1 MRAFIGILLV
11 VAVAAAIGGV
21 ATYSYHLGMAQGFA
35 QGGTLPAPGPGAGPY
50 PAYPYPMYPYGFPF
64 HGPFGFGFG
73 FFGLVWMI
81 LFVFLVLGLV
91 RGMFWRRHGWG
102 GHAWGGSWERGVPPW
117 IEEWH
122 RRTHESKGHAGT
134 V

>member
-1 MRAFIGILLV
+1 MSFAKSLLIMLVIFGVGLIGYQIGV
-11 VAVAAAIGGV
+11 TQAITAAPGAAPAVAPV
-21 ATYSYHLGMAQGFA
+21 AYGY
-35 QGGTLPAPGPGAGPY
+35 Y
-50 PAYPYPMYPYGFPF
+50 PWGY
-64 HGPFGFGFG
+64 GFG
-73 FFGLVWMI
+73 FFGFLWMI
-81 LFVFLVLGLV
+81 LFIFLVLGLV